1 MRDEIEIIDNEEEA
15 FLQEMMELDL
25 RNTPFV
31 FQGEIKFG
39 SRDNNVRDDG
49 KTKYYNLYK

>member
-15 FLQEMMELDL
+15 FLQEMMDLDL